1 MKSTRKKVIKSKSKD
16 GAVSKSRKAIKN
28 IFDIFNKRKRIT
40 VLSSIIILV
49 IITILVLIPIIRK
62 SSLNKVVIKIDDME
76 YTKSDFMVY
85 FYSVKYDYFG
95 NDIDNATSEN
105 MKIVINEETNKTLG
119 EYLKDKTLDELKT
132 ASVVKEFAS
141 KNNIS
146 LTEEDYKELKKEK
159 EKYIDSIG
167 GKRKF
172 NKLLSSNNFTEESYD
187 RMAETDKLYSKILEK
202 LYSKGK
208 RKDLTDEELANAR
221 LNYDNRYFKIEQV
234 ILTTIDVETRKNLSD
249 TVINQKSVLAS
260 AIHDLAVDGN
270 DFEELVRK
278 YSEAALDK
286 EPPYYEYYK
295 SGELLSEIENAI
307 VGLGNDEVSD
317 VIQTNYALHIV
328 KRLELDDSKFD
339 EYLEELREQKALRDI
354 KDSLDSIKI
363 IFHDA
368 YNKINF

>member
-1 MKSTRKKVIKSKSKD
+1 MKSTRKKVIKSKSKN

-28 IFDIFNKRKRIT
+28 IIDIFKKHKKIT

-49 IITILVLIPIIRK
+49 VITILVLIPIIRK

-95 NDIDNATSEN
+95 SDIDNVSDDN
-105 MKIVINEETNKTLG
+105 MKIIVDEETNKTLG
-119 EYLKDKTLDELKT
+119 EYLKDKTLEEIKT
-132 ASVVKEFAS
+132 ASVINEFAS
-141 KNNIS
+141 INNIE
-146 LTEEDYKELKKEK
+146 LKDEDYKELEKEK
-159 EKYIDSIG
+159 EKYIESIG
-167 GKRKF
+167 GKSKF

-187 RMAETDKLYSKILEK
+187 RMAETDKLYSKIIEK

-208 RKDLTDEELANAR
+208 RKDLTEEELASAR
-221 LNYDNRYFKIEQV
+221 LSYNNRYFKIEQV
-234 ILTTIDVETRKNLSD
+234 ILTTIDLETRKNLSD

-260 AIHDLAVDGN
+260 TIHDLAINGN
-270 DFEELVRK
+270 DFEELVSK
-278 YSEAALDK
+278 YSESAIDK

-295 SGELLSEIENAI
+295 SGVLLSEIEDAI
-307 VGLGNDEVSD
+307 VRLGNDEVSD
-317 VIQTNYALHIV
+317 VIQTNYAFHIV

-339 EYLEELREQKALRDI
+339 EYLEELREEKALNDI

-368 YNKINF
+368 YSEINF